1 MPANELAVKTPVRF
15 AAETTAAEHFAEPS
29 ILLGPI
35 VYSEYVLNICKYDAF
50 RLLKGLNHLLS
61 LFQDHS
67 QVVFLQLNQR
77 NKRRRLA
84 CESLES
90 LLRRGAPCDC
100 QLSQGDAVWHLLKR
114 WRRKS
119 RVGW

>member
-35 VYSEYVLNICKYDAF
+35 VLFLICPKYHAF

-61 LFQDHS
+61 WF
-67 QVVFLQLNQR
+67 
-77 NKRRRLA
+77 
-84 CESLES
+84 
-90 LLRRGAPCDC
+90 
-100 QLSQGDAVWHLLKR
+100 
-114 WRRKS
+114 
-119 RVGW
+119 